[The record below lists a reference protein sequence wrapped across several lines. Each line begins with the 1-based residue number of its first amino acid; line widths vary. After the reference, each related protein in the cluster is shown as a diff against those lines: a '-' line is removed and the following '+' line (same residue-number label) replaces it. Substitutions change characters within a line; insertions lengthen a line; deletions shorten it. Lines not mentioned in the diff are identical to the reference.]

1 MICIAWHAK
10 PKVRPHAKQAFEDEQ
25 RVMETGQA
33 INVVETEGKNHD
45 GYTLIAHTR
54 KYPLYD
60 SQGETIGVFVITED
74 MTSDVKALRENQE
87 KAKIL
92 TKLNVELSQEN
103 ATDALTQL
111 YNRRFI
117 HAELDTLHKKYLENN
132 TPFSI
137 LLLDLDNF
145 KSVNDNYGHHIGD
158 EVIKHV
164 GTVLN
169 NIKHQKYPT
178 MEPCRYGG
186 DEFLVILP
194 AYQKDG
200 AVSIAR
206 DIKDAFD
213 HVILHAGAYHDIVR
227 LSIGVAG
234 IRDEETIQDLLNKCD
249 QRMYISKRDG
259 KHRITY

>member
-1 MICIAWHAK
+1 ME
-10 PKVRPHAKQAFEDEQ
+10 FDE
-25 RVMETGQA
+25 
-33 INVVETEGKNHD
+33 
-45 GYTLIAHTR
+45 L
-54 KYPLYD
+54 
-60 SQGETIGVFVITED
+60 F
-74 MTSDVKALRENQE
+74 
-87 KAKIL
+87 
-92 TKLNVELSQEN
+92 TKLKVNPLKLIESIVHADGSSVILFKNRKSEILYVNDQFYQKHPQFKNNKEAVIGKTDFDLFPDSQEN

-117 HAELDTLHKKYLENN
+117 HAELDTLHKEYLENN

>member
-1 MICIAWHAK
+1 
-10 PKVRPHAKQAFEDEQ
+10 
-25 RVMETGQA
+25 
-33 INVVETEGKNHD
+33 
-45 GYTLIAHTR
+45 
-54 KYPLYD
+54 
-60 SQGETIGVFVITED
+60 

-103 ATDALTQL
+103 AIDALTQL

-117 HAELDTLHKKYLENN
+117 HAELDTLHKEYLENN

-234 IRDEETIQDLLNKCD
+234 IRDEETIQDSLNKCD

>member
-1 MICIAWHAK
+1 MEFDELFTKLKVNPLKLIESIVHADGSSVILFK
-10 PKVRPHAKQAFEDEQ
+10 NRKSEILYVNDQFYQKHPQFKNNKEAVIGKTDFDLFPDSQEHAKQAFEDEQ

-45 GYTLIAHTR
+45 GYTIIAHTR

-117 HAELDTLHKKYLENN
+117 HAELDTL
-132 TPFSI
+132 
-137 LLLDLDNF
+137 
-145 KSVNDNYGHHIGD
+145 
-158 EVIKHV
+158 
-164 GTVLN
+164 
-169 NIKHQKYPT
+169 
-178 MEPCRYGG
+178 
-186 DEFLVILP
+186 
-194 AYQKDG
+194 QKDG